1 MGFMAISFAVYDN
14 SILSISVVTIQQYL
28 RYQRPYLLLLNQFIK
43 ETPKIRAN
51 QRACMAAFTNVLKAE
66 LDKFVSPC
74 EMLRFS

>member
-1 MGFMAISFAVYDN
+1 MGFSFVVYDN